1 MFGRHGDAVELHR
14 PATQW
19 RCIEKPCEGTA
30 PVRSAAL
37 RKSLDKRSCA
47 KAGNSPARE
56 LLRKEML
63 RNGLDECC
71 METERHR

>member
-1 MFGRHGDAVELHR
+1 MALSCVAENGVDELRRRIAR
-14 PATQW
+14 PGIST
-19 RCIEKPCEGTA
+19 EE
-30 PVRSAAL
+30 L
-37 RKSLDKRSCA
+37 
-47 KAGNSPARE
+47 RE